1 MCFGISRAQRKIPER
16 THYAHLVQS
25 NHRNDRRLD
34 RIANPG
40 RPADRH
46 WRCRRVTLE
55 EMAQE
60 ESHLGYTRS
69 VAHRLNRGF
78 TLMAFFEEG
87 MWVDESYGSDR
98 ARPNPIFGV
107 ESQEC

>member
-1 MCFGISRAQRKIPER
+1 
-16 THYAHLVQS
+16 
-25 NHRNDRRLD
+25 
-34 RIANPG
+34 
-40 RPADRH
+40 
-46 WRCRRVTLE
+46 
-55 EMAQE
+55 MAQE